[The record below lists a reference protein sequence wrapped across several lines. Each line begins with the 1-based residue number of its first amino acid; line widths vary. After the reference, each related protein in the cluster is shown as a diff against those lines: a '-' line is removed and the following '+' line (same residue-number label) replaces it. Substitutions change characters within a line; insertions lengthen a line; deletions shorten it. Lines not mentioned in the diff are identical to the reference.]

1 MSRDDH
7 IAAIFPT
14 RHQAEEA
21 VADFAAAGLGSERL
35 GVAVRAGEQVAFERD
50 ADRQL
55 FVDLGAGAAVG
66 TPIGLLGGIALSLA
80 AIPGLAVGGI
90 LGVTLA
96 GAAWGA
102 IFGGLIGADVGDV
115 EWTQHEDFAF
125 EHLEPDEVLVVVKAH
140 DHETVCRQIFTRH
153 DGRIVGEGSRSQ
165 LQ

>member
-1 MSRDDH
+1 MSRDVH

-14 RHQAEEA
+14 RHEAEEA
-21 VADFAAAGLGSERL
+21 VADLVAAGLGSERL
-35 GVAVRAGEQVAFERD
+35 GVAVRAGEHVAFERD

-66 TPIGLLGGIALSLA
+66 TPIGLLGGIVLSLA
-80 AIPGLAVGGI
+80 VIPGLAVGGI

-115 EWTQHEDFAF
+115 EWTQHENVAF

-140 DHETVCRQIFTRH
+140 DHETLYRQIFTRH
-153 DGRIVGEGSRSQ
+153 GARLLGEESSSQ
-165 LQ
+165 VQ